1 MEKLPS
7 WFLDKEI
14 KGKRPVFIL
23 KKFGLDPNSPFS
35 QMVFIEFMAAR
46 ERAATH
52 PIKSPWGLF
61 NRLVLMASKG
71 EPAPLSYS
79 QEGEAIKEK
88 LARQGDLR

>member
-1 MEKLPS
+1 MEKLPD
-7 WFLDKEI
+7 WFVDQDI

-23 KKFGLDPNSPFS
+23 RKFGLDPNDHFS
-35 QMVFIEFMAAR
+35 QVVFIEFMAAR
-46 ERAATH
+46 SRAATH

-79 QEGEAIKEK
+79 QEGEAIRER